1 MIKASDIY
9 AASHDGLDIILYYYP
24 QAEGCVDN
32 RKKFKIRPDEDDA
45 SACIRKYG
53 DCYKVTDFGDQ
64 GTATSPID
72 ICMREE
78 HVSFGEAVVLLAARY
93 NVSDEL
99 KHSVNKPDIR
109 KRPASADEA
118 EGSRFFELEEAFTP
132 EQLAILGP
140 RVKQEHCDALHWHVA
155 KSISYV
161 KNREVTT
168 KYTTPTYPILMRQCV
183 IPGADGKPES
193 EKSFYKIYEPL
204 NPDKQWRFSY
214 TPDGVKPRYYTNGLY
229 ELKAAWAK
237 WNASQETQFFDDP
250 ANEGKPYISQK
261 LEEAFICSGERDALC
276 VRALGYYPLWFNSE
290 TQKITSDEIK
300 EIMKYVKR
308 LYNIPDIDSTGIRK
322 GTELALE
329 FLHIY
334 TVWLPES
341 LGRYRDR
348 RGKPRKDFRDYV
360 ELHPS
365 NEDFRNLLALAMP
378 AQYWEE
384 KIGQRNGNKTYT
396 INSSYLHYFLR
407 LNGYYILKDDNSDTP
422 RYVHVDRFKVSEIKA
437 GDIVSFLKS
446 DAMRR
451 FLPVDIRNLI
461 LDSPRVGGSGLSMLD
476 EIDLNFTA
484 HTFNSQTMF
493 FDNVNWKITGSGIEE
508 VKEAGGV
515 YVWTNNIIPHK
526 VKVLPEPFTIK
537 RAADGGWDVT
547 INPHDS
553 HYMDYLINSSRV
565 HWRKELEE
573 LWADKDQD
581 QAAAYRAEHKFDLA
595 GPLLSAEEIHEQKQ
609 NFVNKIFA
617 VGYNL
622 HRYKSP
628 SRAWAVY
635 AMDNKI
641 GEEGQ
646 CNGRSGKSFFLTS
659 LKQFLRTVVL
669 SGRNPKLMDNNHVF
683 EQVNQHT
690 DFIIVDD
697 CHRYLDTGLF
707 YDSITGGMTVNPKNN
722 HSFYIEFESS
732 PKFAFSTNYVPGN
745 FDSSSDARL
754 IYTVFS
760 DYYHQKTDENDYLE
774 TRSIYDDF
782 GKNLFSQTDYTESE
796 WNADL
801 NFFARCLQ
809 FYLSTVHSGIKIQP
823 PMGNIMKRKH
833 KADMG
838 DNFEAWANTYFAKD
852 SGNLDRL
859 IVRKKAYDDFKDFAK
874 VTNTFWS
881 MQRFTKALK
890 GFAALCPYVQT
901 LNPESM
907 RNGSDRITRKVDG
920 KSEDMIY
927 LQSVGSTID
936 ELNFNANI
944 EDDDSGDPF

>member
-1 MIKASDIY
+1 M
-9 AASHDGLDIILYYYP
+9 
-24 QAEGCVDN
+24 
-32 RKKFKIRPDEDDA
+32 
-45 SACIRKYG
+45 
-53 DCYKVTDFGDQ
+53 
-64 GTATSPID
+64 
-72 ICMREE
+72 
-78 HVSFGEAVVLLAARY
+78 
-93 NVSDEL
+93 
-99 KHSVNKPDIR
+99 
-109 KRPASADEA
+109 
-118 EGSRFFELEEAFTP
+118 
-132 EQLAILGP
+132 
-140 RVKQEHCDALHWHVA
+140 
-155 KSISYV
+155 
-161 KNREVTT
+161 
-168 KYTTPTYPILMRQCV
+168 
-183 IPGADGKPES
+183 
-193 EKSFYKIYEPL
+193 
-204 NPDKQWRFSY
+204 
-214 TPDGVKPRYYTNGLY
+214 
-229 ELKAAWAK
+229 
-237 WNASQETQFFDDP
+237 
-250 ANEGKPYISQK
+250 
-261 LEEAFICSGERDALC
+261 
-276 VRALGYYPLWFNSE
+276 
-290 TQKITSDEIK
+290 
-300 EIMKYVKR
+300 
-308 LYNIPDIDSTGIRK
+308 
-322 GTELALE
+322 
-329 FLHIY
+329 
-334 TVWLPES
+334 
-341 LGRYRDR
+341 
-348 RGKPRKDFRDYV
+348 
-360 ELHPS
+360 
-365 NEDFRNLLALAMP
+365 
-378 AQYWEE
+378 
-384 KIGQRNGNKTYT
+384 
-396 INSSYLHYFLR
+396 
-407 LNGYYILKDDNSDTP
+407 
-422 RYVHVDRFKVSEIKA
+422 
-437 GDIVSFLKS
+437 
-446 DAMRR
+446 
-451 FLPVDIRNLI
+451 
-461 LDSPRVGGSGLSMLD
+461 
-476 EIDLNFTA
+476 
-484 HTFNSQTMF
+484 
-493 FDNVNWKITGSGIEE
+493 
-508 VKEAGGV
+508 
-515 YVWTNNIIPHK
+515 
-526 VKVLPEPFTIK
+526 
-537 RAADGGWDVT
+537 
-547 INPHDS
+547 
-553 HYMDYLINSSRV
+553 
-565 HWRKELEE
+565 
-573 LWADKDQD
+573 
-581 QAAAYRAEHKFDLA
+581 
-595 GPLLSAEEIHEQKQ
+595 
-609 NFVNKIFA
+609 NKIFA